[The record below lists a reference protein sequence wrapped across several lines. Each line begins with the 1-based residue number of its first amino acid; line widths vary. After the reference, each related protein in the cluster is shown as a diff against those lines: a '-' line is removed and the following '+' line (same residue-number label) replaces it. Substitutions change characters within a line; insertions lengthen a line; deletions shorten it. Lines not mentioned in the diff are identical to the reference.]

1 MRKIVLFLSSTLLM
15 LSLTFAG
22 DGAKTT
28 TTSLTPLNEDGTI
41 KWLTFE
47 QAVELNKTKPGH
59 FFIDFYTDWCGWCK
73 VMDKKTFQDK
83 YIAKYMSEN
92 FYCIKFDAEQKSDI
106 QFQNKTWKWMAG
118 GRNGFHEIAY
128 YFMSG
133 QLSYPTCVILTPNYE
148 LVYPVQGYVDTKE
161 FEPLITFFG
170 SGLYKTTNN
179 YEGFKASY
187 KRPN

>member
-22 DGAKTT
+22 DGGKTT

-106 QFQNKTWKWMAG
+106 QFQNKTWKWVAG

-128 YFMSG
+128 YFMRG

-170 SGLYKTTNN
+170 NGLYKTTNN